1 MPVGVLLLAVS
12 SGWLDVIRGECGRG
26 RFFPGKTLNA
36 CGSVL
41 FHWLWIFPTTGVLL
55 ALCNWGP
62 FTSLHLDVNE
72 QIWNK
77 TILVFIPL
85 ALMLLGRS
93 VEPYTFKRARTDV
106 LRAEMLVRQLLA
118 GKSKAASGANDVPLL
133 LDVDA
138 VPFYRPSQWLFSS
151 VCFCVLRLVMCS
163 KFFSS
168 AFFLLLWFVLF
179 GFVCCTFN

>member
-1 MPVGVLLLAVS
+1 MLAFVLTSSCCFSEWLVPVGVLLLAVS

-62 FTSLHLDVNE
+62 FTSLHLDGNE
-72 QIWNK
+72 QIWNT

-93 VEPYTFKRARTDV
+93 VEPYTFKRARTEV
-106 LRAEMLVRQLLA
+106 LRAEMLVRELLA
-118 GKSKAASGANDVPLL
+118 GNSKAASGATMCLRFSTSML
-133 LDVDA
+133 
-138 VPFYRPSQWLFSS
+138 FPSTGLHSGCLHRHVS
-151 VCFCVLRLVMCS
+151 VFCVL
-163 KFFSS
+163 
-168 AFFLLLWFVLF
+168 
-179 GFVCCTFN
+179 